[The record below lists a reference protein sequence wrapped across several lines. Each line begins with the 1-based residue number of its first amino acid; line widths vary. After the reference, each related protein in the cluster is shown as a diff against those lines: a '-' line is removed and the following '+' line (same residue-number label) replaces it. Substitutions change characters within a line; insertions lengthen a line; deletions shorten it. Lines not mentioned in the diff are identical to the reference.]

1 MRFLTLTFLLGAV
14 LAAVITMSGVCFA
27 GNTSKRDCVSFAEA
41 RQHLGT
47 TACVTGTVLHVEDG
61 TNGVTFLNFCKD
73 YQTCPF
79 TVVVFPGD
87 LKKVGD
93 IRQLEGRQ
101 IEIKGTIERLR
112 RTGGDHIAPHPAAG
126 RKRFRSGSSGTHGL
140 RCRTSGSLQCR
151 KVQASKNQQ
160 DEAQKTGAADF
171 DRRSGRA
178 T

>member
-1 MRFLTLTFLLGAV
+1 MRFLTLSFLLGAV

-87 LKKVGD
+87 LNKVGD
-93 IRQLEGRQ
+93 THQLERRQ
-101 IEIKGTIERLR
+101 IEIKVTIEDYDGRVGIILR
-112 RTGGDHIAPHPAAG
+112 H
-126 RKRFRSGSSGTHGL
+126 
-140 RCRTSGSLQCR
+140 SLQLSDSAFA
-151 KVQASKNQQ
+151 VIA
-160 DEAQKTGAADF
+160 
-171 DRRSGRA
+171 
-178 T
+178 